1 MVLFSLEFVKLNAL
15 GWRSCRPSQRASTP
29 VPVFSD
35 RIGLANRR
43 SFIVGVISPLHSKP
57 RGRAPLPLYRRLL
70 WIFKIRRM
78 AAIVFQF
85 RVVAGAP

>member
-43 SFIVGVISPLHSKP
+43 SFIVGVISPYHSLAEVLCEQTAQACAK
-57 RGRAPLPLYRRLL
+57 A
-70 WIFKIRRM
+70 
-78 AAIVFQF
+78 
-85 RVVAGAP
+85 